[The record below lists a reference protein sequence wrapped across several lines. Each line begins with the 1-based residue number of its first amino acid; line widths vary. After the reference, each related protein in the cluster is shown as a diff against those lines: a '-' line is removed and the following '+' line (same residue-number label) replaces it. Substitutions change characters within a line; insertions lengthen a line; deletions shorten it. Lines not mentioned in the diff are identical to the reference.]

1 MFNGTGIEQF
11 TLLGKLDCSQL
22 GFLRGKN
29 SQVNRGSHALEWSA
43 LSFPSVRPQLNK
55 FPVIKT
61 AFIKSVHVKMMM
73 NDSLTNNQCAPHAR
87 LYLLWSASDG
97 KVMTASARLPDS

>member
-43 LSFPSVRPQLNK
+43 LSFPSVRPQNE
-55 FPVIKT
+55 
-61 AFIKSVHVKMMM
+61 
-73 NDSLTNNQCAPHAR
+73 
-87 LYLLWSASDG
+87 
-97 KVMTASARLPDS
+97 